1 MDYLFLKP
9 FGLYASSILSIA
21 IVLSG
26 LPARAEEHSPILHA
40 SHPPTS
46 EFDSLLNSEPPP
58 DSLSEFSSQNF
69 RIATIGEVAFEKI
82 TFQAEPDRA
91 AVEGF
96 AISEAEGPIYLA
108 HPPKQANYQP
118 VELLTESPAPV
129 SIEPSSPPNSVQV
142 DELEPPGSAVELT
155 THETTKQSFPS
166 DPLAQDEPATQP
178 VETESFDPSPSNRW
192 QFSVEPYFYLPFDV
206 NADITVDGRSTSLDL
221 GLDDILDLD
230 QVFDAGLRLEAQ
242 HNRWGFILDGFYV
255 YGEDSRRLGGTF
267 AAGSLLQFARQ
278 VAPGRVEQFVQ
289 QFNPERLQQFIQRF
303 DPEQIQEIVGSGR
316 QIGLNTPVRVS
327 ASGDVSVRQITVDA
341 AVSYRVVD
349 TALDKSPEEI
359 VYPRFLFAPI
369 LGVRTNFLRQ
379 TIEVDTI
386 RIENLPIADDVLP
399 PINRTFRYSKT
410 LVSPLVGAEFGL
422 GLSERWMLGLRSDVS
437 GFNIG
442 ADENWTWNLLASV
455 QYRLSRLA
463 SLRLA
468 YHFSSFDF
476 EDGEG
481 FARAKLGIRQN
492 DCDYGPR

>member
-1 MDYLFLKP
+1 M
-9 FGLYASSILSIA
+9 A

-26 LPARAEEHSPILHA
+26 SSLRAEESLPTLRA
-40 SHPPTS
+40 SQTTTS
-46 EFDSLLNSEPPP
+46 ELDSLLGSEPVPEP
-58 DSLSEFSSQNF
+58 LSTLI
-69 RIATIGEVAFEKI
+69 IANSTTANLDQVAFKPALHPTPLEDWFA
-82 TFQAEPDRA
+82 TSEELAEPAPSLQQADLSTERLA
-91 AVEGF
+91 EVPESVE
-96 AISEAEGPIYLA
+96 
-108 HPPKQANYQP
+108 
-118 VELLTESPAPV
+118 
-129 SIEPSSPPNSVQV
+129 SIESSTPPSSSERN
-142 DELEPPGSAVELT
+142 ELEPPGSAIDLT
-155 THETTKQSFPS
+155 EIESTEPTLSP
-166 DPLAQDEPATQP
+166 DPIAQNEPDPQP
-178 VETESFDPSPSNRW
+178 TESLSSSTPNNRW

-206 NADITVDGRSTSLDL
+206 DADITVDGRSTSLDL
-221 GLDDILDLD
+221 GLDDILNLD
-230 QVFDAGLRLEAQ
+230 RVFDAGLRLEAQ
-242 HNRWGFILDGFYV
+242 HNRWSIILDGFYV

-303 DPEQIQEIVGSGR
+303 DPEQIQEIVESGR

-327 ASGDVSVRQITVDA
+327 ASGEVSIRQITVDA

-349 TALDKSPEEI
+349 TALDKSPEEM

-410 LVSPLVGAEFGL
+410 LVSPLVGAELGL
-422 GLSERWMLGLRSDVS
+422 GLSERWMLGLRGDVS

-455 QYRLSRLA
+455 QYRLSHLA

-468 YHFSSFDF
+468 YHFSGFDF

-492 DCDYGPR
+492 GLQLSAIFHF

>member
-1 MDYLFLKP
+1 MQPLRQTDD
-9 FGLYASSILSIA
+9 
-21 IVLSG
+21 
-26 LPARAEEHSPILHA
+26 SP
-40 SHPPTS
+40 T
-46 EFDSLLNSEPPP
+46 
-58 DSLSEFSSQNF
+58 
-69 RIATIGEVAFEKI
+69 
-82 TFQAEPDRA
+82 
-91 AVEGF
+91 
-96 AISEAEGPIYLA
+96 
-108 HPPKQANYQP
+108 QP
-118 VELLTESPAPV
+118 VTQSPESVA
-129 SIEPSSPPNSVQV
+129 IEPSSPPDPVQV

-155 THETTKQSFPS
+155 SLEPTEQPFPS
-166 DPLAQDEPATQP
+166 NPLAQAEPVAQP
-178 VETESFDPSPSNRW
+178 AETESLSNPLSNGRW
-192 QFSVEPYFYLPFDV
+192 QFSVEPYFFIPFDIQT
-206 NADITVDGRSTSLDL
+206 DITIDGRSTSLNL
-221 GLDDILDLD
+221 GLDDILNLD
-230 QVFDAGLRLEAQ
+230 RVFDAGLRLEAQ
-242 HNRWGFILDGFYV
+242 HNRWGIILDGFYV

-289 QFNPERLQQFIQRF
+289 QFNPERLQRFIQRF
-303 DPEQIQEIVGSGR
+303 DPEQVQEIVGLGR

-327 ASGDVSVRQITVDA
+327 ASGEVSVRQITVDA

-349 TALDKSPEEI
+349 TALDKSPEEM

-399 PINRTFRYSKT
+399 PIDRTFRYSKT
-410 LVSPLVGAEFGL
+410 LVSPLVGAELGL
-422 GLSERWMLGLRSDVS
+422 GLSERWMLGLRGDVS

-442 ADENWTWNLLASV
+442 ADENWTWNLLAGV

-481 FARAKLGIRQN
+481 FARTRLEVRQN
-492 DCDYGPR
+492 GLQLSAIFHF